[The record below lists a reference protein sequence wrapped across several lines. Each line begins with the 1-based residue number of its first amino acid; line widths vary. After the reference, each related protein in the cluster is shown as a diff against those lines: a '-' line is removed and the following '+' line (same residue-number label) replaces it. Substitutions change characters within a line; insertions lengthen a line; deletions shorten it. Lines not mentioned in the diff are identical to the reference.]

1 MPLTARTTRDRYVG
15 FAFTAAELLLE
26 IDPRGVILFAAGG
39 FARRFGYGAEHFT
52 GRHASCLIAPEDQA
66 PFAFALATVTARGR
80 VAPMLVRLG
89 DAART
94 CVTLAALRMPG
105 EHSRLCL
112 TLAQAPAALPDP
124 NIQAGCQ
131 IGSGA
136 GPVARAAAS
145 AGPGSDLRLI
155 EVPDWQLAT
164 GSLDDAAR
172 HLLRAQIGQVL
183 TDHGDPLA
191 ASEIADGRFGLVTDH
206 GGDVAAVASRI
217 AQLIAAVAGRPSD
230 VRGTRLSLATSRLA
244 PLKAARALRYV
255 LSRFAEGGVDAVAE
269 CGGGG
274 GLSNVLAQAEARAE
288 GLRRTIE
295 SGRFKL
301 LFQPVVSLRPTGS
314 SGGHAVHH
322 HEALVR
328 PIPTASSPSRSAQ
341 EFVCFAEAVG
351 LSELL
356 DMAVLTRAS
365 GALAAVPDASV
376 AVNVSGLSIAAPAFH
391 ATALAALDAVA
402 PGRLLFEVT
411 ETAEIEDMAAAA
423 AAMGKLRAAGGEM
436 CLDDFGAGAASFR
449 YLRELPVD
457 HVKLDASYV
466 QGAARTPRDRGLVA
480 SMVALAGSVGAIT
493 VAEGIETEAQAA
505 LMVEL
510 GVDHGQGWLFGRPG
524 ALAGFAG

>member
-1 MPLTARTTRDRYVG
+1 VPITARATRDRYVG

-26 IDPRGVILFAAGG
+26 TDPQGIVQFAAGA
-39 FARRFGYGAEHFT
+39 FARRFGHGPEHFV
-52 GRHASCLIAPEDQA
+52 GRHASCLIAPDDQA
-66 PFAFALATVTARGR
+66 PFALALATAAARGR

-94 CVTLAALRMPG
+94 CVTLAALRLPG
-105 EHSRLCL
+105 DQPRLCL

-124 NIQAGCQ
+124 IVRGGRE

-136 GPVARAAAS
+136 GPVARAAAL
-145 AGPGSDLRLI
+145 AGPGSDVRLI
-155 EVPDWQLAT
+155 EVPDWELAT
-164 GSLDDAAR
+164 ASLDDAAR
-172 HLLRAQIGQVL
+172 QLLRAQIGQVL

-191 ASEIADGRFGLVTDH
+191 AAEIAEGRFGLVTDH
-206 GGDVAAVASRI
+206 GEDVAAIASRI
-217 AQLIAAVAGRPSD
+217 DQLLAAAAAIAGGRPAK
-230 VRGTRLSLATSRLA
+230 VRGTRLSLAASRLA
-244 PLKAARALRYV
+244 PLNAARALRYV

-269 CGGGG
+269 CGGDG
-274 GLSNVLAQAEARAE
+274 GLSNVLARAEARTE
-288 GLRRTIE
+288 GLRRTIQ

-301 LFQPVVSLRPTGS
+301 LFQPVVSLRP
-314 SGGHAVHH
+314 GHAVHH
-322 HEALVR
+322 HEALIR

-365 GALAAVPDASV
+365 GALAAAPEVSV
-376 AVNVSGLSIAAPAFH
+376 AVNVSGLSIAAPAFY

-411 ETAEIEDMAAAA
+411 ETAEIEDVPAAA
-423 AAMGKLRAAGGEM
+423 AAMAGLRAAGGEM

-493 VAEGIETEAQAA
+493 AEGIETEAQAA